1 MLGGV
6 MKKDDENKIYNL
18 KDLPENEQPRS
29 KIIEKG
35 PDILKNYELLAII
48 LNTGY
53 GGESVLELAHRILQ
67 DYGSKAITKQKSV
80 TRLQDELGLPEVKA
94 CQIIACFELGRRFF
108 MEDTGRYPTIQGPED
123 VYKYLEDMRKLKK
136 EQFRGLYLNSRNKL
150 IHDEVISIG
159 SLNAN
164 IVHPREVFSPA
175 IEFASANVIL
185 AHNHPSGDPEPSE
198 DDLKITKRLVEAGK
212 ILGIEVVDHVVVAG
226 EGWVSFKDKKLI

>member
-1 MLGGV
+1 ME
-6 MKKDDENKIYNL
+6 ENKKIYNL
-18 KDLPENEQPRS
+18 KEIPEQDRPRD
-29 KIIEKG
+29 KLINKG

-48 LNTGY
+48 LGTGY
-53 GGESVLELAHRILQ
+53 GDENVLELAHRILQ
-67 DYGSKAITKQKSV
+67 DYGSKAITKQKNV
-80 TRLQDELGLPEVKA
+80 ARLQDDLGLPEVKA

-108 MEDTGRYPTIQGPED
+108 LEDTGRYPTIQGPED
-123 VYKYLEDMRKLKK
+123 VYEYLKDMRELKK

-185 AHNHPSGDPEPSE
+185 VHNHPSGDPEPSE
-198 DDLKITKRLVEAGK
+198 DDLEITKRLVEAGK
-212 ILGIEVVDHVVVAG
+212 IIGIEVVDHVVVAE
-226 EGWVSFKDKKLI
+226 EGWSSFRDKKLI